1 MKKLFGFIAIALA
14 FVACS
19 QLEETQIQP
28 DANEGIVINAQLA
41 PKTAITKAVA
51 DKGDNKIT
59 VTWAENEHIAI
70 LYEAGGSKKMA
81 DAIVKSV
88 DGSGAAQISFTVDA
102 ATTDGTA
109 CTIVYPLSAAK
120 GDYTGVKDAATL
132 LGTQDGTLN
141 ANLDVRVGEGTIQI
155 TTPGLTV
162 TTQPVPQFA
171 IFRFMAESSLTGL
184 PIKKISSFKVTTGG
198 QDYIITPGTAQ
209 QMVYAALPPVTN
221 AEIVFSAVGKYTGDD
236 AEKTFNR
243 TRRSVTFVAGKLYTS
258 TIKMISA
265 TLNENLDSFDT
276 KTSGVDYFGSTVKCI
291 GSSAADGVGLQIS
304 QGKNIY
310 ISTLSGQIITRVE
323 FHSSAGLSEA
333 SLTSSTRGLVNW
345 KNGAENGSIE
355 GINATNFTI
364 SNSSSDPVKIDH
376 FVVYFIS
383 GPSNHETISINT
395 GATSYSGTHFSVWGT
410 TGDLN
415 GLRID
420 AQGGQKSIN
429 IQSNYGEAI
438 SKVEFHST
446 NGKTVAESTKS
457 TKGVVNWAN
466 GEDNGTIIGVNSTGL
481 EITNS
486 NTSILVQ
493 ISSVTVYYYTET
505 E

>member
-1 MKKLFGFIAIALA
+1 MKKLIGFIAIALA

-28 DANEGIVINAQLA
+28 NENEGIVINAQLA

-51 DKGDNKIT
+51 DEGTKIA
-59 VTWAENEHIAI
+59 VTWAKDEHIAI

-88 DGSGAAQISFTVDA
+88 DGSGEAQISFTVDA

-120 GDYTGVKDAATL
+120 DDYTGVKDAATL
-132 LGTQDGTLN
+132 LGTQNGMLN
-141 ANLDVRVGEGTIQI
+141 NPYLDVRVGEGKIGI
-155 TTPGLTV
+155 STPGLTV

-171 IFRFMAESSLTGL
+171 IFRFMAESALTGL

-221 AEIVFSAVGKYTGDD
+221 AEIVFSAVGKYTSDD
-236 AEKTFNR
+236 AEKIFNR
-243 TRRSVTFVAGKLYTS
+243 IRRSVTFVAGKLYTS

-265 TLNENLDSFDT
+265 TLNEDLDSFDT
-276 KTSGVDYFGSTVKCI
+276 KTSGVDYFGNSVKCQ

-323 FHSSAGLSEA
+323 FHSSEGLSEA

-364 SNSSSDPVKIDH
+364 SNSSGDPVKIDH
-376 FVVYFIS
+376 FVVYYIPK
-383 GPSNHETISINT
+383 PSNKETISINT
-395 GATSYSGTHFSVWGT
+395 GATSYSGTHFYVTGT
-410 TGDLN
+410 KGDLD

-420 AQGGQKSIN
+420 AQGGQNSIN
-429 IQSNYGEAI
+429 ILSNDGEAI

-446 NGKTVAESTKS
+446 YGKTVAESTKS
-457 TKGVVNWAN
+457 TKGVVNWTN

-493 ISSVTVYYYTET
+493 LSSVTVYFYTE
-505 E
+505 